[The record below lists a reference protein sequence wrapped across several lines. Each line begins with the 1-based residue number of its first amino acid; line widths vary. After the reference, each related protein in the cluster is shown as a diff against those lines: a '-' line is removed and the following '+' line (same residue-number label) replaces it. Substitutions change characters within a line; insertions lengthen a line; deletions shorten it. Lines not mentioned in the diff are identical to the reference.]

1 MAPVVQPKWGAA
13 WQELAGVAR
22 TGDDV
27 ALFVE
32 LPLLWSSAARSS
44 EDNEVRSSNLSLP
57 LPDFLRRR
65 HLPFFSLCHHQ
76 LPSPP

>member
-1 MAPVVQPKWGAA
+1 MAQR
-13 WQELAGVAR
+13 ELSRAR

-44 EDNEVRSSNLSLP
+44 EDNEVRSSNLSPP

-65 HLPFFSLCHHQ
+65 HLPFFSLCHHHQ